1 MRQFAERIVG
11 RWRLI
16 LPLLGLLLLPF
27 IILRQGSG
35 RAAGTADSVSGPK
48 IIVLNYHKVDNVN
61 SSLSVPPSEF
71 ERQMAFLAQN
81 GYHTITPHELYMA
94 FTDNG
99 PLPNNPVL
107 ITFDDGYDDNYTNAF
122 PILKK
127 YGLQATIFVITS
139 LMDQNYPG
147 YLTWGHAAEME
158 ASGIVTIES
167 HTVSH
172 GSLTDL
178 TDEQIRHELTD
189 AKHEIEQRLG
199 KEVEFL
205 AYPTGA
211 YNLHIASL
219 VKEAGYKGAFTVR
232 NGNMDSA
239 TNLYAIERV
248 PIFQTSDTF
257 ASFLERLKFLPLFER
272 IGWKKN

>member
-1 MRQFAERIVG
+1 MNVRQFAGRIVG
-11 RWRLI
+11 RWKLI
-16 LPLLGLLLLPF
+16 LPLLALLLLPF
-27 IILRQGSG
+27 IFLRQESG

-94 FTDNG
+94 FTDGG

-172 GSLTDL
+172 GSLT
-178 TDEQIRHELTD
+178 TPASWARHAATS
-189 AKHEIEQRLG
+189 
-199 KEVEFL
+199 
-205 AYPTGA
+205 
-211 YNLHIASL
+211 AS
-219 VKEAGYKGAFTVR
+219 
-232 NGNMDSA
+232 
-239 TNLYAIERV
+239 I
-248 PIFQTSDTF
+248 
-257 ASFLERLKFLPLFER
+257 
-272 IGWKKN
+272 